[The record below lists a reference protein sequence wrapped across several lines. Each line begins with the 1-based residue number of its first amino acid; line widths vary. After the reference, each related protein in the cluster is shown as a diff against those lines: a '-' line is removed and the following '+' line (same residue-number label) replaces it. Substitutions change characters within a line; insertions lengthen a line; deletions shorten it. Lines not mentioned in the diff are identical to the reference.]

1 MPSSHSMI
9 QFPIAHPE
17 MTNVI
22 EVKVID
28 KNNRFCARIFVW
40 ERIVSIVSQKDRK
53 QFYST
58 LKKEEA
64 YFTIMERK
72 MEQKQKREKRNAC

>member
-40 ERIVSIVSQKDRK
+40 ERIVSIVSQKDS
-53 QFYST
+53 ST
-58 LKKEEA
+58 LLLKKKKL
-64 YFTIMERK
+64 IL
-72 MEQKQKREKRNAC
+72 Q